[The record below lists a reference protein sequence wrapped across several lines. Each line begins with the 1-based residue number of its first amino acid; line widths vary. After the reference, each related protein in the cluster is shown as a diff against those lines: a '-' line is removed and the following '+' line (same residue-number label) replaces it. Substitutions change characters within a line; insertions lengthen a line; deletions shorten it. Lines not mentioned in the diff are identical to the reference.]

1 MCVGRGLAKGLLGGW
16 GGCTATTCQSSCRGG
31 NKSETNAIAEWVRE
45 KSKARRGKEAW
56 GGRGGGGGGGGGGDV
71 SKTSLNGHTFTVAQ
85 RNKWTPL
92 SEETCCRETGNFS
105 NSPFEGFP
113 LFGVECLEG
122 WRRRRQWRQ
131 WWCWCWW
138 CLVEG
143 GYCGALAAEAIWV
156 SSTSKVGQLVPVP
169 LLMC

>member
-1 MCVGRGLAKGLLGGW
+1 MGEGKIESSRRKGSVGGVGVAAAL
-16 GGCTATTCQSSCRGG
+16 
-31 NKSETNAIAEWVRE
+31 V
-45 KSKARRGKEAW
+45 
-56 GGRGGGGGGGGGGDV
+56 GGGGDV
-71 SKTSLNGHTFTVAQ
+71 SKTSLNGRTFTVAQ

-92 SEETCCRETGNFS
+92 SEGTCCRETGNFS
-105 NSPFEGFP
+105 DSPFEGFP

-122 WRRRRQWRQ
+122 WWWRQRRR
-131 WWCWCWW
+131 WCWCWW

-143 GYCGALAAEAIWV
+143 GEYCGALAAEAIWV